1 MITLLKNIECYC
13 PRFIGKKDILIAGS
27 KIYKILDSGSLA
39 LSSEIADIVDCEGLM
54 AFPGIIDGHVH
65 ISGGGGEGGFAS
77 RIGKIKA
84 EDLLL
89 FGVTT
94 VVGLLGFDCQ
104 TKGLK
109 DLLAAA
115 YELESAGMTA
125 FIYSGSYSVPIVTFT
140 GDIASDMVL
149 VEKVIG
155 AGEIAISDFRSSHP
169 DMRDMLDLATKAYMG
184 GLLSGK
190 AGLVHIHLGDGKS
203 GLDLLSRLIEESDL
217 SAEQFLPTHVNRNIR
232 LFEQGVE
239 YAKNGGNIDLTSG
252 EKEGIAV
259 YDAVELL
266 IKNGVDLASVT
277 ISSDANGSSCG
288 GGLNKASSLFEDVI
302 KCILH
307 KNIKPEVVFPLITEN
322 VAKRIKKYPQK
333 GTLAKGSDADILI
346 LDKEY
351 NIQKLFSLGRL
362 LINEGKL
369 VEKLEEVE

>member
-169 DMRDMLDLATKAYMG
+169 DMRDMLDLATSLYGRATWRQSRIGTYPFGRWK
-184 GLLSGK
+184 
-190 AGLVHIHLGDGKS
+190 I
-203 GLDLLSRLIEESDL
+203 GLDLLSRLIS
-217 SAEQFLPTHVNRNIR
+217 QICR
-232 LFEQGVE
+232 Q
-239 YAKNGGNIDLTSG
+239 
-252 EKEGIAV
+252 
-259 YDAVELL
+259 
-266 IKNGVDLASVT
+266 
-277 ISSDANGSSCG
+277 SSFCPP
-288 GGLNKASSLFEDVI
+288 
-302 KCILH
+302 C
-307 KNIKPEVVFPLITEN
+307 
-322 VAKRIKKYPQK
+322 
-333 GTLAKGSDADILI
+333 
-346 LDKEY
+346 
-351 NIQKLFSLGRL
+351 
-362 LINEGKL
+362 
-369 VEKLEEVE
+369 